1 MKAEKNKSEGVELVE
16 KIVFLIH
23 ILKVYNPKIIYNS
36 KKERINKELETTILK
51 ILTNQRLYTQI
62 YIIVVVYSCGRYTV
76 VYTVE
81 IIFIYSCLYN
91 CNNLFFF
98 LSETKKIILIKEQIK
113 ERKKRQKK
121 EKKTKGRM
129 RGL

>member
-1 MKAEKNKSEGVELVE
+1 MMTISFKGLRSTTRGKILTQISCLTMIWIVWR

-36 KKERINKELETTILK
+36 KKERINKELEITILK

-76 VYTVE
+76 VYTVA
-81 IIFIYSCLYN
+81 IIFIYGCLYN
-91 CNNLFFF
+91 CNYLQQAI
-98 LSETKKIILIKEQIK
+98 IILNNSHP
-113 ERKKRQKK
+113 
-121 EKKTKGRM
+121 
-129 RGL
+129 LYFVL

>member
-36 KKERINKELETTILK
+36 KKERINKELEITILK

-81 IIFIYSCLYN
+81 IIFIYSCYTTVII
-91 CNNLFFF
+91 FFF
-98 LSETKKIILIKEQIK
+98 FYQ
-113 ERKKRQKK
+113 KR
-121 EKKTKGRM
+121 R
-129 RGL
+129 RLY